1 MMNVVLSPLGF
12 FFSIRFAPSEG
23 FFLFHR
29 SAPVTGTAAG
39 KEYRKVLRSAL
50 LPRVA
55 AFCEPLYSV
64 KNPVKAAAASTVLSL
79 ALLLI
84 LYRRQSAAPDRS
96 LRPPYRKILRAA
108 LPLAVT
114 DDLRSGLSAAE
125 NLLVPELSR
134 CAARGSR
141 SRIRYLARRSLRVGL
156 LFGLT
161 AAGLLFSG
169 APALGGLLYGDDAVL
184 WFP

>member
-64 KNPVKAAAASTVLSL
+64 KKSCQGGRRLHGPV
-79 ALLLI
+79 
-84 LYRRQSAAPDRS
+84 
-96 LRPPYRKILRAA
+96 
-108 LPLAVT
+108 
-114 DDLRSGLSAAE
+114 
-125 NLLVPELSR
+125 
-134 CAARGSR
+134 
-141 SRIRYLARRSLRVGL
+141 
-156 LFGLT
+156 FGPSFDSVLT
-161 AAGLLFSG
+161 AIRRPGPKSPSSL
-169 APALGGLLYGDDAVL
+169 P
-184 WFP
+184 

>member
-64 KNPVKAAAASTVLSL
+64 KKSCQGGAASTVLSL

-84 LYRRQSAAPDRS
+84 LYRRQSAAPDRR
-96 LRPPYRKILRAA
+96 LRPLYRKILRAA
-108 LPLAVT
+108 LPWPSPMT
-114 DDLRSGLSAAE
+114 SGPACPPRRICWCPGGWPCTPAPSMPWRITVCSAAW
-125 NLLVPELSR
+125 S
-134 CAARGSR
+134 
-141 SRIRYLARRSLRVGL
+141 
-156 LFGLT
+156 
-161 AAGLLFSG
+161 
-169 APALGGLLYGDDAVL
+169 
-184 WFP
+184 FPS